1 MNYNVMNY
9 NYEAVQVMMH
19 GVDLLCSMLHE
30 LTENVKTLPN
40 CGKTA
45 NVKRFSAN
53 VHDDCMVVYEM
64 LQNVCDEVEEVNE
77 NVMYSEGDFC
87 TENLCDD
94 EYDDE
99 ARHHKLPHNVS
110 EMDIETIND
119 MIDELFADGKIT
131 VSADIYINKDKDNS
145 GNKDSKDNDAESE
158 DK

>member
-19 GVDLLCSMLHE
+19 GVDLLCSMLCE

-45 NVKRFSAN
+45 NVKRFSAD
-53 VHDDCMVVYEM
+53 VHDDCMAVYEM
-64 LQNVCDEVEEVNE
+64 LQTVCDEVEEVNE
-77 NVMYSEGDFC
+77 NAVYLEDDFC
-87 TENLCDD
+87 PDNLCDD
-94 EYDDE
+94 EYNDE
-99 ARHHKLPHNVS
+99 VRHHKLPRNVS

-131 VSADIYINKDKDNS
+131 VSADIYINKDKDN
-145 GNKDSKDNDAESE
+145 KDNDAERE
-158 DK
+158 EK